1 MKQIG
6 LALALL
12 AGNFMATG
20 AAAAELDDQVANPEL
35 AELSDP
41 DFNAAPAIALATVS
55 SAEDSA
61 KSYDDDDVDVSFTP
75 YLWVAGINGNISIPR
90 NDSEADI
97 DKSFADILSDLKF
110 AVMGTVDVNY
120 HRVVVHTDLIY
131 LNVSTDVE
139 PREGV
144 IFTEGKTDAK
154 LTVATAAIGY
164 RVVDNGPMFVDLYA
178 GGRLVALDVDL
189 ELTGPLQTRER
200 SASPSNI
207 SPLVGGIVRVPV
219 SDRWALA
226 LRGNLGF
233 DSDIKWELA
242 GTVQYRLGDHWQLGL
257 GYRHL
262 ALHHDKDEA
271 EFDIAL
277 SGPLIAFT
285 YKF

>member
-12 AGNFMATG
+12 AGNFVATG

-55 SAEDSA
+55 SAEDPA

-139 PREGV
+139 PREGA

-207 SPLVGGIVRVPV
+207 SPLVGGIVRLPV